1 MAKYSI
7 TIKYGEKANELS
19 ELGELI
25 NSFNEKL
32 GKFHTV
38 RKTEKEV
45 IESLNRLV
53 QERSSEL
60 KAEYDK
66 VVEFFKSKMNKLWLM
81 RITKG
86 EGECKFTDEMLI
98 YVYHVQESDGCLE
111 CLYSSN
117 VGGGLDKHKF
127 EFNDGYIDIETL
139 CYSVRGTV
147 IELEEISKDYAF
159 EIFNKRINK
168 IIDYRLERLKEKEK
182 NM

>member
-7 TIKYGEKANELS
+7 TINCGEKANDLS
-19 ELGELI
+19 GLGELI

-32 GKFHTV
+32 GEFHTV

-53 QERSSEL
+53 QERSLEL
-60 KAEYDK
+60 KTEYDK
-66 VVEFFKSKMNKLWLM
+66 VVEFFKSKMNKFWLM
-81 RITKG
+81 RITNGGG
-86 EGECKFTDEMLI
+86 EYKFTDEMLI
-98 YVYHVQESDGCLE
+98 YVYHVQESSGRLE
-111 CLYSSN
+111 CLYSSC
-117 VGGGLDKHKF
+117 VSGIVDKHKF

-159 EIFNKRINK
+159 EIFNKRINE
-168 IIDYRLERLKEKEK
+168 IIDYRLERLKER
-182 NM
+182 